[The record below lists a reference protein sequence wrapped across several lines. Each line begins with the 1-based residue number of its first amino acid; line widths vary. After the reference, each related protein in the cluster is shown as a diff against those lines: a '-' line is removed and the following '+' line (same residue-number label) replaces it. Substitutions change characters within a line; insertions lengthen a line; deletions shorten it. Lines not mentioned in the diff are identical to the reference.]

1 MQTDKH
7 AGKALHLI
15 KKHLQ
20 VQPGEPLAI
29 DTQPEPGL
37 EDIRKLLTT
46 QIAWLLDYQF
56 ERLLQAMYRI
66 DIAEQDFRAVLT
78 GEAPVAAALAELVLQ
93 REIQKIETREKYSK
107 GKAVV

>member
-1 MQTDKH
+1 MQTDNH
-7 AGKALHLI
+7 AGKALSLI

-20 VQPGEPLAI
+20 VQTGEPLAI
-29 DTQPEPGL
+29 DAQPEAGL
-37 EDIRKLLTT
+37 EDILKPLTA

-66 DIAEQDFRAVLT
+66 DIPEQDFRSALT
-78 GEAPVAAALAELVLQ
+78 GEAPVAPALAELVLQ
-93 REIQKIETREKYSK
+93 REIQKIETRERYSK